1 MYRIAYLKNDIVKAV
16 TSVNDDADLIELA
29 KISGCDILELQ
40 KNSKCAV
47 FMKHVDGEFTE
58 TPEYLAAKA
67 IQEERLKKK
76 QPSIEGQ

>member
-1 MYRIAYLKNDIVKAV
+1 MRIAYLKNNIVRAV
-16 TSVNDDADLIELA
+16 TSVNEDTDLAELI
-29 KISGCDILELQ
+29 KISGCDIVKLQ
-40 KNSKCAV
+40 KDSKCAV